1 MLYMLT
7 RYVTYGMSFFVSMYA
22 ANRLGP
28 YYYGVWGYLMLLLN
42 YFNLINFGIIP
53 IEAYITG
60 NLGDEIRIDIENG
73 ECLIENITASSFFK
87 TKLDLTNEEFEIIK
101 KGGII

>member
-1 MLYMLT
+1 MAGANYGLGSPSEHGVIAL
-7 RYVTYGMSFFVSMYA
+7 RYLGIKAIIARSFS
-22 ANRLGP
+22 
-28 YYYGVWGYLMLLLN
+28 YLHKR
-42 YFNLINFGIIP
+42 NLINFGIIP